1 LGLEIGDSLE
11 LGCWDLKIST
21 PPDQFAGPNRLD
33 DEQRVAMKELASYL
47 NDHLAGSVAAI
58 ELLDHLTKTHE
69 NKPLA
74 KLFKDLRDDIS
85 ADQDVLR
92 KLLRKFKANE
102 SAIRKAGGWL
112 AEKFGRAK
120 IQAAGDKFGEMGLV
134 QALEV
139 LVLGITG
146 KQLLWRALNA
156 ALGPSP
162 LLRGV
167 DLGRLEERAIEQ
179 IERIEAKRLEAAREV
194 FLRGE

>member
-1 LGLEIGDSLE
+1 
-11 LGCWDLKIST
+11 
-21 PPDQFAGPNRLD
+21 
-33 DEQRVAMKELASYL
+33 MKELASYL
-47 NDHLAGSVAAI
+47 NDHLAGSVAAL
-58 ELLDHLTKTHE
+58 ELLDHLIKTHE
-69 NKPLA
+69 SKPLA

-102 SAIRKAGGWL
+102 SPVRKAGGWL

-120 IQAAGDKFGEMGLV
+120 IQAAGDKFGDLGLV

-146 KQLLWRALNA
+146 KQLLWRALSA
-156 ALGPSP
+156 ALGTSP

-179 IERIEAKRLEAAREV
+179 IERIEVKRLEAARET
-194 FLRGE
+194 FLRDE